1 MAEDSP
7 NYALGRL
14 ILEYIRAFLWPAVAL
29 IVVLVYQDDVRTLL
43 QERQVDIFGLRI
55 GERVEEIESSARAEI
70 SDIKALLEEQGSRL
84 SGAASPQILS
94 DVGAKL
100 SSLERNLSREIASV
114 QTVQAEPAPAA
125 APVSRASA
133 RVSNDRAQRAAEA
146 ERQGF
151 EALIERDLGA
161 ARRAF
166 EQARTIWPEY
176 HNVAEISRLLSSTQ
190 AEPNWP
196 ELYRKILTE
205 YSWGLP
211 EDLRPALREGAA
223 LAYH

>member
-1 MAEDSP
+1 MADESP

-14 ILEYIRAFLWPAVAL
+14 ILEYIRAFLWPVVAL
-29 IVVLVYQDDVRTLL
+29 VVILVYQDDVRTLL

-55 GERVEEIESSARAEI
+55 GERVEQIESRALAEI
-70 SDIKALLEEQGSRL
+70 SDIKALLDEQQSRL
-84 SGAASPQILS
+84 SGSGSPEVLA

-114 QTVQAEPAPAA
+114 QAVQSVPAA
-125 APVSRASA
+125 ALPERSVAAVEPNTRSE
-133 RVSNDRAQRAAEA
+133 RAAAA

-151 EALIERDLGA
+151 EALIQRDLGA
-161 ARRAF
+161 ATRAF
-166 EQARTIWPEY
+166 EQARTIWPDY
-176 HNVAEISRLLSSTQ
+176 HNVAEISRLLSATR
-190 AEPNWP
+190 AEPDWP
-196 ELYRKILTE
+196 ELYRTILTQ

-223 LAYH
+223 QAYH